1 MKPDIIEQNPLNL
14 KTHRDNEQIKGH
26 NVQFEWEE
34 WQLEEYIKCAND
46 PKYFA
51 RTYIKI
57 INLDD
62 GLVPFDLYPYQ
73 EKMYDTVQKERFSIT
88 LAARQAG
95 KSIAFVI
102 YLLWYAIFH
111 SEKTVAIAANKLD
124 TAMEMLSRIQ
134 LALENLPFF
143 LQPGCKALN
152 KKSIEFSNNSK
163 IVARATSSNSLRG
176 MSIHILYLDEFAFVE
191 RDEKFYTSTYP
202 TITSGKKTKVII
214 TSTPNGVG
222 NVFYRLWRG
231 AITKT
236 NNFNPIKITWRDVPG
251 RDEAWK
257 KETIANTSE
266 RQFAQENE
274 VEFLG
279 SAKTLIDAEYLLSLQ
294 SVEPIFTKKE
304 VQIYEKPKKDHHYV
318 LVSDVAEGLDGDAS
332 AFSIIDV
339 TSKPFIQVAAYAN
352 NKISAYLYPNII
364 KEFAKIYNNAFV
376 CVESND
382 HGAVVNYCMVHDLEY
397 DNIYSDQW
405 KDRHQL
411 GLKTTKKVK
420 RLGCSN
426 FKDLV
431 EQGQLI
437 IQDKETIDEICTF
450 EEKGASF
457 EAASGC
463 HDDRVM
469 SLVLFGYLASTK
481 RFQNEFDI
489 DLKDTLFSPDAIKQ
503 IQDAQLPPYP
513 IADNHDGSEDVI
525 AQFPETKFT
534 RKERYEMAMRF
545 KKDDMFGVVY
555 ENLNDLEEAD
565 PIGLPF

>member
-1 MKPDIIEQNPLNL
+1 MAKPDVIEQNPLNL
-14 KTHRDNEQIKGH
+14 KTYRDNDQIKAH
-26 NVQFEWEE
+26 NVQFEWED
-34 WQLEEYIKCAND
+34 WQIEEYEKCAAC

-51 RTYIKI
+51 RNYIKI

-73 EKMYDTVQKERFSIT
+73 EEMYDTVTENRFTIT

-111 SEKTVAIAANKLD
+111 SERTVAIAANKLD

-143 LQPGCKALN
+143 LQPGCKTLN
-152 KKSIEFSNNSK
+152 KKSIDFSNNSK

-176 MSIHILYLDEFAFVE
+176 MSIHVLYLDEFAFVD

-202 TITSGKKTKVII
+202 TITSGKSTKVII

-222 NVFYRLWRG
+222 NVFYKLWRG
-231 AITKT
+231 AVQKT
-236 NNFNPIKITWRDVPG
+236 NNFRPIKVTWKDVPG

-257 KETIANTSE
+257 EETIANTSE
-266 RQFAQENE
+266 RQFAQEQA

-279 SAKTLIDAEYLLSLQ
+279 SAKTLIEADTLLTLHAIK
-294 SVEPIFTKKE
+294 PIFDQE
-304 VQIYEKPKKDHHYV
+304 HIQIYEKPKPGHSYV
-318 LVSDVAEGLDGDAS
+318 LVSDVSEGVDGDFS
-332 AFSIIDV
+332 TFSIIDV
-339 TSKPFIQVAAYAN
+339 TRKPFVQVAAYGN
-352 NKISAYLYPNII
+352 NRISPYLYPNVIA
-364 KEFAKIYNNAFV
+364 EYAKMYNDAFV
-376 CVESND
+376 CIEAND
-382 HGAVVNYCMVHDLEY
+382 HGSVVNYCMVHDLEY
-397 DNIYSDQW
+397 DNIFVESW
-405 KDRHQL
+405 NDRKNF

-426 FKDLV
+426 FKDLL

-437 IQDKETIDEICTF
+437 VNDQVTIDEINTF
-450 EEKGASF
+450 EQKGTSY

-469 SLVLFGYLASTK
+469 TLVLFGYLASTSK
-481 RFQNEFDI
+481 FQGEFDI
-489 DLKDTLFSPDAIKQ
+489 DLKQTLFSPEAIEN
-503 IQDAQLPPYP
+503 IQKAQVAPFG
-513 IADNHDGSEDVI
+513 IQNNNDGNEDTVFI
-525 AQFPETKFT
+525 TKPLT
-534 RKERYEMAMRF
+534 KEERFKKAMRF
-545 KKDDMFGVVY
+545 KKDDIFGIIY
-555 ENLNDLEEAD
+555 E
-565 PIGLPF
+565 PIDEFENYDDQSFLF